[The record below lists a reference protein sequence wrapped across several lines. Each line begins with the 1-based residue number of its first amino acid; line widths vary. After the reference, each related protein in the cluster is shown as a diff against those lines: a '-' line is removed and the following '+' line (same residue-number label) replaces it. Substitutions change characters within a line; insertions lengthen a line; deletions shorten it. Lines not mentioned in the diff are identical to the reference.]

1 VAEAVRE
8 ARGVT
13 WDDGR
18 NLCTA
23 VRGAARYEERL
34 AGFDQ
39 RRHGGGEYRMRD
51 ITTRL
56 DAIERFLQQEGDVL
70 LARHREQ
77 APCDTTAPLEAAL
90 WTARDALRTA
100 KRALAQSRG
109 NAPEAVRNAID
120 AHERLL
126 QALRRVQ
133 EHAPL

>member
-1 VAEAVRE
+1 
-8 ARGVT
+8 
-13 WDDGR
+13 
-18 NLCTA
+18 
-23 VRGAARYEERL
+23 
-34 AGFDQ
+34 
-39 RRHGGGEYRMRD
+39 MRD
-51 ITTRL
+51 TITQL
-56 DAIERFLQQEGDVL
+56 DTIERFLQQEGDVL

-90 WTARDALRTA
+90 WSARDALRTA

-109 NAPEAVRNAID
+109 NSPEAVRNALD